1 MCTKPKVNSNY
12 EQEVIKP
19 ATQAD
24 ASIQKSESAN
34 RASSKNLISE
44 NVKTTNSGL
53 TDEVNVSKKK
63 LLGE

>member
-1 MCTKPKVNSNY
+1 MCTKPKVSSDY
-12 EQEVIKP
+12 EPEVVKA

-24 ASIQKSESAN
+24 ASTQKSDAAN
-34 RASSKNLISE
+34 RIGSKNFISE
-44 NVKTTNSGL
+44 NVKTSNNGL